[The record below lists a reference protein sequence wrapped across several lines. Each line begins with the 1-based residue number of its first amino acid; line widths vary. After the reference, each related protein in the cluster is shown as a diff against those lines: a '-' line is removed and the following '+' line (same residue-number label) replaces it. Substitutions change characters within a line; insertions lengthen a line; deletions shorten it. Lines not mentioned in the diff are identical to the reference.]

1 MAGVICRKW
10 GIMESK
16 EKVKTKYRSDSM
28 TYAFL
33 LYPHA
38 NIRYRQSLL
47 QLAVQELSMTLAA
60 LGRGAEVVPKEM
72 GGAMFLTFE
81 EEKLTARDMRML
93 SQLASV
99 YMLFSMEDGRLTPLE
114 RTHPN
119 YVGED
124 LPALLKYKGKTN
136 EMFTDTMLTMA
147 LASSA
152 FMPVHDSQLI
162 VCDPMAGRGTTLM
175 LALRRGYHGV
185 GIEIDKADVKESADY
200 MTRYLEFH
208 RTKYKRTDSSLT
220 VRGKVGGR
228 ENKFVFSDSAEHFKD
243 GDTRTL
249 RLICG
254 DTRDA
259 AALLKPQSV
268 HLMVTDIPYG
278 VQKGTAGRQD
288 SIGGTLEAALSGWFD
303 VLKHGGV
310 LAMSFNTHVTKRE
323 ALIQLCEKAG
333 FEIVETENLE
343 HWVEQAISRDVI
355 LARKA

>member
-1 MAGVICRKW
+1 
-10 GIMESK
+10 
-16 EKVKTKYRSDSM
+16 M

-47 QLAVQELSMTLAA
+47 QLAVQELSMTLSA
-60 LGRGAEVVPKEM
+60 LGREAEVVPQKM

-81 EEKLTARDMRML
+81 AAKLTERDMRML

-99 YMLFSMEDGRLTPLE
+99 YMLFEMEDGKLTTLE

-147 LASSA
+147 LAASA
-152 FMPVHDSQLI
+152 FMPVHDSQLV

-185 GIEIDKADVKESADY
+185 GIEVGKVDVKEAADY

-208 RTKYKRTDSSLT
+208 RIKYKRTDSALT
-220 VRGKVGGR
+220 VRGQVGGR

-254 DTRDA
+254 DTREA
-259 AALLKPQSV
+259 EALLKPNSV
-268 HLMVTDIPYG
+268 HLMVTDAPYG

-288 SIGGTLEAALSGWFD
+288 SIGGTSAAALPGWFD
-303 VLKHGGV
+303 VLKSGGV
-310 LAMSFNTHVTKRE
+310 LAMSFNTHVTRRE
-323 ALIQLCEKAG
+323 GLVRLFEKAG
-333 FEIVETENLE
+333 FEIVQTANLE

-355 LARKA
+355 LARKP

>member
-1 MAGVICRKW
+1 
-10 GIMESK
+10 
-16 EKVKTKYRSDSM
+16 
-28 TYAFL
+28 
-33 LYPHA
+33 
-38 NIRYRQSLL
+38 
-47 QLAVQELSMTLAA
+47 MTLSA
-60 LGRGAEVVPKEM
+60 LGREAEVVPQKM

-81 EEKLTARDMRML
+81 AAKLTERDMRML

-99 YMLFSMEDGRLTPLE
+99 YMLFEMEDGKLTTLE

-147 LASSA
+147 LAASA
-152 FMPVHDSQLI
+152 FMPVHDSQLV

-185 GIEIDKADVKESADY
+185 GIEIGKADVKEAADY

-208 RTKYKRTDSSLT
+208 RIKYKRTDSALT
-220 VRGKVGGR
+220 VRGQVGGR

-254 DTRDA
+254 DTREA
-259 AALLKPQSV
+259 EALLKPNSV
-268 HLMVTDIPYG
+268 HLMVTDAPYG

-288 SIGGTLEAALSGWFD
+288 SIGGTIAAALPGWFD
-303 VLKHGGV
+303 VLKSGGV
-310 LAMSFNTHVTKRE
+310 LAMSFNTHVTRRE
-323 ALIQLCEKAG
+323 GLVRLFEKAG
-333 FEIVETENLE
+333 FEIVQTANLE

-355 LARKA
+355 LARKP

>member
-1 MAGVICRKW
+1 
-10 GIMESK
+10 
-16 EKVKTKYRSDSM
+16 M

-47 QLAVQELSMTLAA
+47 QLAVQELSMTLSA
-60 LGRGAEVVPKEM
+60 LGREAEVVPQKM
-72 GGAMFLTFE
+72 GGTMFLTFE
-81 EEKLTARDMRML
+81 AAKLTERDMRML

-99 YMLFSMEDGRLTPLE
+99 YMLFEMEDGKLTTLE

-147 LASSA
+147 LAASA
-152 FMPVHDSQLI
+152 FMPVHDSQLV

-185 GIEIDKADVKESADY
+185 GIEIGKADVKEAADY

-208 RTKYKRTDSSLT
+208 RIKYKRTDSALT
-220 VRGKVGGR
+220 VRGQVGGR

-254 DTRDA
+254 DTREA
-259 AALLKPQSV
+259 EALLKPNSV
-268 HLMVTDIPYG
+268 HLMVTDAPYG

-288 SIGGTLEAALSGWFD
+288 SIGGTIAAALPGWFD
-303 VLKHGGV
+303 VLKSGGV
-310 LAMSFNTHVTKRE
+310 LAMSFNTHVTRRE
-323 ALIQLCEKAG
+323 GLVRLFEKAG
-333 FEIVETENLE
+333 FEIVQTANLE

-355 LARKA
+355 LARKP

>member
-1 MAGVICRKW
+1 
-10 GIMESK
+10 
-16 EKVKTKYRSDSM
+16 M

-47 QLAVQELSMTLAA
+47 QLAVQELSMTLSA
-60 LGRGAEVVPKEM
+60 LGREAEVVPQKM

-81 EEKLTARDMRML
+81 AAKLTERDMRML

-99 YMLFSMEDGRLTPLE
+99 YVLFEMEDGKLTTLE

-147 LASSA
+147 LAASA
-152 FMPVHDSQLI
+152 FMPVHDSQLV

-185 GIEIDKADVKESADY
+185 GIEIGKADVKEAADY

-208 RTKYKRTDSSLT
+208 RIKYKRTDSALT
-220 VRGKVGGR
+220 VRGQVGGR

-254 DTRDA
+254 DTREA
-259 AALLKPQSV
+259 AALLKPNSV
-268 HLMVTDIPYG
+268 HLMVTGAPYG

-288 SIGGTLEAALSGWFD
+288 SIGGTIAAALPGWFD
-303 VLKHGGV
+303 VLKSGGV
-310 LAMSFNTHVTKRE
+310 LAMSFNTHVTRRE
-323 ALIQLCEKAG
+323 GLVRLFEKAG
-333 FEIVETENLE
+333 FEIVQTANLE

-355 LARKA
+355 LARKP

>member
-1 MAGVICRKW
+1 
-10 GIMESK
+10 
-16 EKVKTKYRSDSM
+16 M

-38 NIRYRQSLL
+38 NVRYRQSLL
-47 QLAVQELSMTLAA
+47 QLAAQELAMTLTA
-60 LGRGAEVVPKEM
+60 LGREAEVTPKEM
-72 GGAMFLTFE
+72 GGATFLTFE
-81 EEKLTARDMRML
+81 AAKLTERDMRML

-99 YMLFSMEDGRLTPLE
+99 YMLFSMEDGRLTPIA

-147 LASSA
+147 LAASA
-152 FMPVHDSQLI
+152 FMPVHDSQLV

-185 GIEIDKADVKESADY
+185 GIEIGKADVKEAADY

-208 RTKYKRTDSSLT
+208 RIKYKRTDSALT
-220 VRGKVGGR
+220 VRGQVGGR

-254 DTRDA
+254 DTREA
-259 AALLKPQSV
+259 EVLLKPNSV
-268 HLMVTDIPYG
+268 HLMVTDAPYG

-288 SIGGTLEAALSGWFD
+288 SIGGTIAAALPGWFD
-303 VLKHGGV
+303 VLKSGGV
-310 LAMSFNTHVTKRE
+310 LAMSFNTHVTRRE
-323 ALIQLCEKAG
+323 GLVRLFEKAG
-333 FEIVETENLE
+333 FEIVQTANLE

-355 LARKA
+355 LARKP

>member
-1 MAGVICRKW
+1 
-10 GIMESK
+10 
-16 EKVKTKYRSDSM
+16 M

-47 QLAVQELSMTLAA
+47 QLAVQELSMTLSA
-60 LGRGAEVVPKEM
+60 LGREAEVVPQKM

-81 EEKLTARDMRML
+81 AAKLTERDMRML

-99 YMLFSMEDGRLTPLE
+99 YMLFEREDGKLTTLE

-147 LASSA
+147 LAASA
-152 FMPVHDSQLI
+152 FMPVHDSQLV

-185 GIEIDKADVKESADY
+185 GIEIGKADVKEAADY

-208 RTKYKRTDSSLT
+208 RIKYKRTDSALT
-220 VRGKVGGR
+220 VRGQVGGR

-254 DTRDA
+254 DTREA
-259 AALLKPQSV
+259 EALLKPNSV
-268 HLMVTDIPYG
+268 HLMVTDAPYG

-288 SIGGTLEAALSGWFD
+288 SIGGTIAAALPGWFD
-303 VLKHGGV
+303 VLKSGGV
-310 LAMSFNTHVTKRE
+310 LAMSFNTHVTRRE
-323 ALIQLCEKAG
+323 GLVRLFEKAG
-333 FEIVETENLE
+333 FEIVQTANLE

-355 LARKA
+355 LARKP

>member
-1 MAGVICRKW
+1 
-10 GIMESK
+10 
-16 EKVKTKYRSDSM
+16 M

-47 QLAVQELSMTLAA
+47 QLAVQELSMTLSA
-60 LGRGAEVVPKEM
+60 LGREAEVVPQKM

-81 EEKLTARDMRML
+81 AAKLTERDMRML

-99 YMLFSMEDGRLTPLE
+99 YMLFEMEDGKLTTLE

-147 LASSA
+147 LAASA
-152 FMPVHDSQLI
+152 FMPVHDSQLV

-185 GIEIDKADVKESADY
+185 GIEIGKADVKEAADY

-208 RTKYKRTDSSLT
+208 RIKYKRTDSALT
-220 VRGKVGGR
+220 VRGQVGGR

-254 DTRDA
+254 DTREA
-259 AALLKPQSV
+259 EALLKPNSV
-268 HLMVTDIPYG
+268 HLMVTDAPYG

-288 SIGGTLEAALSGWFD
+288 SIGGTIAAALPGWFD
-303 VLKHGGV
+303 VLKSGGV
-310 LAMSFNTHVTKRE
+310 LTMSFNTHVTRRE
-323 ALIQLCEKAG
+323 GLVRLFEKAG
-333 FEIVETENLE
+333 FEIVQTANLE

-355 LARKA
+355 LARKP

>member
-1 MAGVICRKW
+1 
-10 GIMESK
+10 
-16 EKVKTKYRSDSM
+16 M

-47 QLAVQELSMTLAA
+47 QLAVQELSMTLST
-60 LGRGAEVVPKEM
+60 LGREAEVVPQKM

-81 EEKLTARDMRML
+81 AAKLTERDMRML

-99 YMLFSMEDGRLTPLE
+99 YMLFEMEDGKLTTLE

-147 LASSA
+147 LAASA
-152 FMPVHDSQLI
+152 FMPVHDSQLV

-185 GIEIDKADVKESADY
+185 GIEIGKADVKEAADY

-208 RTKYKRTDSSLT
+208 RIKYKRTDSALT
-220 VRGKVGGR
+220 VRGQVGGR

-254 DTRDA
+254 DTREA
-259 AALLKPQSV
+259 EVLLKPNSV
-268 HLMVTDIPYG
+268 HLMVTDAPYG

-288 SIGGTLEAALSGWFD
+288 SIGGTIAAALPGWFD
-303 VLKHGGV
+303 VLKSGGV
-310 LAMSFNTHVTKRE
+310 LAMSFNTHVTRRE
-323 ALIQLCEKAG
+323 GLVRLFEKAG
-333 FEIVETENLE
+333 FEIVQTANLE

-355 LARKA
+355 LARKP

>member
-1 MAGVICRKW
+1 
-10 GIMESK
+10 
-16 EKVKTKYRSDSM
+16 M

-47 QLAVQELSMTLAA
+47 QLAVQELSMTLSA
-60 LGRGAEVVPKEM
+60 LGREAEVVPQKM

-81 EEKLTARDMRML
+81 AAKLTERDMRML

-99 YMLFSMEDGRLTPLE
+99 YMLFEMEDGKLTTLE

-147 LASSA
+147 LAASA
-152 FMPVHDSQLI
+152 FMPVHDSQLV

-185 GIEIDKADVKESADY
+185 GIDIGKADVKEAADY

-208 RTKYKRTDSSLT
+208 RIKYKRTDSALT
-220 VRGKVGGR
+220 VRGQVGGR

-254 DTRDA
+254 DTREA
-259 AALLKPQSV
+259 EALLKPNSV
-268 HLMVTDIPYG
+268 HLMVTDAPYG

-288 SIGGTLEAALSGWFD
+288 SIGGTIAAALPGWFD
-303 VLKHGGV
+303 VLKSGGV
-310 LAMSFNTHVTKRE
+310 LAMSFNTHVTRRE
-323 ALIQLCEKAG
+323 GLVRLFEKAG
-333 FEIVETENLE
+333 FEIVQTANLE

-355 LARKA
+355 LARKP

>member
-1 MAGVICRKW
+1 
-10 GIMESK
+10 
-16 EKVKTKYRSDSM
+16 M

-47 QLAVQELSMTLAA
+47 QLAVQELSMTLSA
-60 LGRGAEVVPKEM
+60 LGREAEVVPQKM

-81 EEKLTARDMRML
+81 AAKLTERDMRML

-99 YMLFSMEDGRLTPLE
+99 YMLFEMEDGKLTTLE

-147 LASSA
+147 LAASA
-152 FMPVHDSQLI
+152 FMPVHDSQLV

-185 GIEIDKADVKESADY
+185 GIEIGKADVKEAADY

-208 RTKYKRTDSSLT
+208 RIKYKRTDSALT
-220 VRGKVGGR
+220 VRGQVGGR

-254 DTRDA
+254 DTREA
-259 AALLKPQSV
+259 EALLKPNSV
-268 HLMVTDIPYG
+268 HLMVTDAPYG

-288 SIGGTLEAALSGWFD
+288 SIGGTIAAALPGWLD
-303 VLKHGGV
+303 VLKSGGV
-310 LAMSFNTHVTKRE
+310 LAMSFNTHVTLRE
-323 ALIQLCEKAG
+323 GLVRLFEKAG
-333 FEIVETENLE
+333 FEIVQTANLE

-355 LARKA
+355 LARKL

>member
-1 MAGVICRKW
+1 
-10 GIMESK
+10 
-16 EKVKTKYRSDSM
+16 M

-47 QLAVQELSMTLAA
+47 QLAVQELSMTLSA
-60 LGRGAEVVPKEM
+60 LGREAEVVPQKM

-81 EEKLTARDMRML
+81 AAKLTERDMRML

-99 YMLFSMEDGRLTPLE
+99 YMLFEMEDGKLTTLE

-147 LASSA
+147 LAASA
-152 FMPVHDSQLI
+152 FMPVHDSQLV

-185 GIEIDKADVKESADY
+185 GIEIGKADVKEAADY

-208 RTKYKRTDSSLT
+208 RIKYKRTDSALT
-220 VRGKVGGR
+220 VCGQVGGR

-254 DTRDA
+254 DTREA
-259 AALLKPQSV
+259 EALLKPNSV
-268 HLMVTDIPYG
+268 HLMVTDAPYG

-288 SIGGTLEAALSGWFD
+288 SIGGTIAAALPGWFD
-303 VLKHGGV
+303 VLKSGGV
-310 LAMSFNTHVTKRE
+310 LAMSFNTHVTRRDG
-323 ALIQLCEKAG
+323 LVRLFEKAG
-333 FEIVETENLE
+333 FEIVQTANLE
-343 HWVEQAISRDVI
+343 HWVVQAISRDVI
-355 LARKA
+355 LARKP

>member
-1 MAGVICRKW
+1 
-10 GIMESK
+10 
-16 EKVKTKYRSDSM
+16 M

-38 NIRYRQSLL
+38 NVRYRQSLL
-47 QLAVQELSMTLAA
+47 QLAVQELAMTLTA
-60 LGRGAEVVPKEM
+60 LGREAEVAPKEM
-72 GGAMFLTFE
+72 GGATFLTFE
-81 EEKLTARDMRML
+81 AAKLTERDMRML

-99 YMLFSMEDGRLTPLE
+99 YMLFSMEDGRLTPIA

-147 LASSA
+147 LAASA
-152 FMPVHDSQLI
+152 FMPVHDSQLV

-185 GIEIDKADVKESADY
+185 GLEIGKADVKEAADY

-208 RTKYKRTDSSLT
+208 RIKYKRTDSALT
-220 VRGKVGGR
+220 VRGQVGGR
-228 ENKFVFSDSAEHFKD
+228 ENKFVFSDSAEHFKA

-254 DTRDA
+254 DTREA
-259 AALLKPQSV
+259 AALLKPNSV
-268 HLMVTDIPYG
+268 HLMVTDAPYG

-288 SIGGTLEAALSGWFD
+288 SISGTIAAALPGWHS
-303 VLKHGGV
+303 VLKPGGV
-310 LAMSFNTHVTKRE
+310 LAISFNTHVTKRD
-323 ALIQLCEKAG
+323 ALIRLMEKAG
-333 FEIVETENLE
+333 FEAVQTANLE

-355 LARKA
+355 LARKP

>member
-1 MAGVICRKW
+1 
-10 GIMESK
+10 
-16 EKVKTKYRSDSM
+16 M
-28 TYAFL
+28 T
-33 LYPHA
+33 
-38 NIRYRQSLL
+38 
-47 QLAVQELSMTLAA
+47 E
-60 LGRGAEVVPKEM
+60 
-72 GGAMFLTFE
+72 
-81 EEKLTARDMRML
+81 RDMRML

-99 YMLFSMEDGRLTPLE
+99 YMLFEMEDGKLTTLE

-147 LASSA
+147 LAASA
-152 FMPVHDSQLI
+152 FMPVHDSQLV

-185 GIEIDKADVKESADY
+185 GIEIGKADVKEAADY

-208 RTKYKRTDSSLT
+208 RIKYKRTDNALT
-220 VRGKVGGR
+220 VRGQVGGR

-254 DTRDA
+254 DTREA
-259 AALLKPQSV
+259 EALLKPNSV
-268 HLMVTDIPYG
+268 HLMVTDAPYG

-288 SIGGTLEAALSGWFD
+288 SIGGTIAAALPGWFD
-303 VLKHGGV
+303 VLKSGGV
-310 LAMSFNTHVTKRE
+310 LAMSFNTHVTRRE
-323 ALIQLCEKAG
+323 GLVRLFEKAG
-333 FEIVETENLE
+333 FEIVQTANLE

-355 LARKA
+355 LARKP

>member
-1 MAGVICRKW
+1 
-10 GIMESK
+10 
-16 EKVKTKYRSDSM
+16 M

-47 QLAVQELSMTLAA
+47 QLAVQELSMTLSA
-60 LGRGAEVVPKEM
+60 LGREAEVVPQKM

-81 EEKLTARDMRML
+81 AAKLTERDMRML

-99 YMLFSMEDGRLTPLE
+99 YMLFEMEDGKLTTLE

-147 LASSA
+147 LAASA
-152 FMPVHDSQLI
+152 FMPVHDSQLV

-185 GIEIDKADVKESADY
+185 GIEIGKADVKEAADY

-208 RTKYKRTDSSLT
+208 RIKYKRTDSALT
-220 VRGKVGGR
+220 VRGQVGGR

-254 DTRDA
+254 DTREA
-259 AALLKPQSV
+259 EALLKPNSV
-268 HLMVTDIPYG
+268 HLMVTDAPYG

-288 SIGGTLEAALSGWFD
+288 SIGGTIAAALPGWFD
-303 VLKHGGV
+303 VLKSGGV
-310 LAMSFNTHVTKRE
+310 LAISFNTHVTRRE
-323 ALIQLCEKAG
+323 GLVRLFEKAG
-333 FEIVETENLE
+333 FEIVQTANLE

-355 LARKA
+355 LARKP

>member
-1 MAGVICRKW
+1 
-10 GIMESK
+10 
-16 EKVKTKYRSDSM
+16 M

-47 QLAVQELSMTLAA
+47 QLAVQELSMTLSA
-60 LGRGAEVVPKEM
+60 LGREAEVVPQKM

-81 EEKLTARDMRML
+81 AAKLTERDMRML

-99 YMLFSMEDGRLTPLE
+99 YMLFEMEDGKLTTLE

-147 LASSA
+147 LAASA
-152 FMPVHDSQLI
+152 FMPVHDNQLV

-185 GIEIDKADVKESADY
+185 GIEIGKADVKEAADY

-208 RTKYKRTDSSLT
+208 RIKYKRTDSALT
-220 VRGKVGGR
+220 VRGQVGGR

-254 DTRDA
+254 DTREA
-259 AALLKPQSV
+259 EALLKPNSV
-268 HLMVTDIPYG
+268 HLMVTDAPYG

-288 SIGGTLEAALSGWFD
+288 SIGGTIAAALPGWFD
-303 VLKHGGV
+303 VLKSGGV
-310 LAMSFNTHVTKRE
+310 LAMSFNTHVTRRE
-323 ALIQLCEKAG
+323 GLVRLFEKAG
-333 FEIVETENLE
+333 FEIVQTANLE

-355 LARKA
+355 LARKP

>member
-1 MAGVICRKW
+1 
-10 GIMESK
+10 
-16 EKVKTKYRSDSM
+16 M

-47 QLAVQELSMTLAA
+47 QLAVQELSMTLSA
-60 LGRGAEVVPKEM
+60 LGRESEVVPQKM

-81 EEKLTARDMRML
+81 AAKLTERDMRML

-99 YMLFSMEDGRLTPLE
+99 YMLFEKEDGKLTTLE

-147 LASSA
+147 LAASA
-152 FMPVHDSQLI
+152 FMPVHDSQLV

-185 GIEIDKADVKESADY
+185 GIEIGKADVKEAADY

-208 RTKYKRTDSSLT
+208 RIKYKRTDSALT
-220 VRGKVGGR
+220 VRGQVGGR

-254 DTRDA
+254 DTREA
-259 AALLKPQSV
+259 EALLKPNGV
-268 HLMVTDIPYG
+268 HLMVTDAPYG

-288 SIGGTLEAALSGWFD
+288 SIGGTIAAALPGWFD
-303 VLKHGGV
+303 VLKSGGV
-310 LAMSFNTHVTKRE
+310 LAMSFNTHVTRRE
-323 ALIQLCEKAG
+323 GLVRLFEKAG
-333 FEIVETENLE
+333 FEIVQTANLE

-355 LARKA
+355 LARKP

>member
-1 MAGVICRKW
+1 
-10 GIMESK
+10 
-16 EKVKTKYRSDSM
+16 M

-47 QLAVQELSMTLAA
+47 QLAVQELSMTLSA
-60 LGRGAEVVPKEM
+60 LGREAEVVPQKM

-81 EEKLTARDMRML
+81 AAKLTERDMRML

-99 YMLFSMEDGRLTPLE
+99 YMLFEMEDGKLTTLE

-147 LASSA
+147 LAASA
-152 FMPVHDSQLI
+152 FMPVHDSQLV

-185 GIEIDKADVKESADY
+185 GIEIGKADVKEAADY

-208 RTKYKRTDSSLT
+208 RIKYKRTDSALT
-220 VRGKVGGR
+220 VRGQVGGR

-254 DTRDA
+254 DTREA
-259 AALLKPQSV
+259 EALFKPNSV
-268 HLMVTDIPYG
+268 HLMVTDAPYG

-288 SIGGTLEAALSGWFD
+288 SIGGTIAAALPGWFD
-303 VLKHGGV
+303 VLKSGGV
-310 LAMSFNTHVTKRE
+310 LAMSFNTHVTRRE
-323 ALIQLCEKAG
+323 GLVRLFEKAG
-333 FEIVETENLE
+333 FEIVQTANLE

-355 LARKA
+355 LARKP

>member
-1 MAGVICRKW
+1 
-10 GIMESK
+10 
-16 EKVKTKYRSDSM
+16 M

-47 QLAVQELSMTLAA
+47 QLAVQELSMTLSA
-60 LGRGAEVVPKEM
+60 LGREAEVVPQKM

-81 EEKLTARDMRML
+81 AAKLTERDMRML

-99 YMLFSMEDGRLTPLE
+99 YMLFEMEDGKLTTLE

-136 EMFTDTMLTMA
+136 EMFTDPMLTMA
-147 LASSA
+147 LAASA
-152 FMPVHDSQLI
+152 FMPVHDSQLV

-185 GIEIDKADVKESADY
+185 GIEIGKADVKEAADY

-208 RTKYKRTDSSLT
+208 RIKYKRTDSALT
-220 VRGKVGGR
+220 VRGQVGGR

-254 DTRDA
+254 DTREA
-259 AALLKPQSV
+259 EALLKPNSV
-268 HLMVTDIPYG
+268 HLMVTDAPYG

-288 SIGGTLEAALSGWFD
+288 SIGGTIAAALPGWFD
-303 VLKHGGV
+303 VLKSGGV
-310 LAMSFNTHVTKRE
+310 LAMSFNTHVTRRE
-323 ALIQLCEKAG
+323 GLVRLFEKAG
-333 FEIVETENLE
+333 FEIVQTANLE

-355 LARKA
+355 LARKP

>member
-1 MAGVICRKW
+1 
-10 GIMESK
+10 
-16 EKVKTKYRSDSM
+16 M
-28 TYAFL
+28 TYTFL

-47 QLAVQELSMTLAA
+47 QLAVQELSMTLSA
-60 LGRGAEVVPKEM
+60 LGREAEVVPQKM

-81 EEKLTARDMRML
+81 AAKLTERDMRML

-99 YMLFSMEDGRLTPLE
+99 YMLFEMEDGKLTTLE

-147 LASSA
+147 LAASA
-152 FMPVHDSQLI
+152 FMPVHDSQLV

-185 GIEIDKADVKESADY
+185 GIEIGKADVKEAADY

-208 RTKYKRTDSSLT
+208 RIKYKRTDSALT
-220 VRGKVGGR
+220 VRGQVGGR

-254 DTRDA
+254 DTREA
-259 AALLKPQSV
+259 EALLKPNSV
-268 HLMVTDIPYG
+268 HLMVTDAPYG

-288 SIGGTLEAALSGWFD
+288 SIGGTIAAALPGWFD
-303 VLKHGGV
+303 VLKSGGV
-310 LAMSFNTHVTKRE
+310 LAMSFNTHVTRRE
-323 ALIQLCEKAG
+323 GLVRLFEKAG
-333 FEIVETENLE
+333 FEIVQTANLE

-355 LARKA
+355 LARKP

>member
-1 MAGVICRKW
+1 
-10 GIMESK
+10 
-16 EKVKTKYRSDSM
+16 M

-47 QLAVQELSMTLAA
+47 QLAVQELSMTLSA
-60 LGRGAEVVPKEM
+60 LGREAEVVPQKM

-81 EEKLTARDMRML
+81 AAKLTERDMRML

-99 YMLFSMEDGRLTPLE
+99 YMLFEMEDGKLTTLE

-124 LPALLKYKGKTN
+124 LPTLLKYKGKTN

-147 LASSA
+147 LAASA
-152 FMPVHDSQLI
+152 FMPVHDSQLV

-185 GIEIDKADVKESADY
+185 GIEIGKADVKEAADY

-208 RTKYKRTDSSLT
+208 RIKYKRTDSALT
-220 VRGKVGGR
+220 VRGQVGGR

-254 DTRDA
+254 DTREA
-259 AALLKPQSV
+259 EALLKPNSV
-268 HLMVTDIPYG
+268 HLMVTDAPYG

-288 SIGGTLEAALSGWFD
+288 SIGGTIAAALPGWVD
-303 VLKHGGV
+303 VLKSGGV
-310 LAMSFNTHVTKRE
+310 LAMSFNTHVTRRE
-323 ALIQLCEKAG
+323 GLVRLFEKAG
-333 FEIVETENLE
+333 FEIVQTANLE

-355 LARKA
+355 LARKP

>member
-1 MAGVICRKW
+1 
-10 GIMESK
+10 
-16 EKVKTKYRSDSM
+16 M

-47 QLAVQELSMTLAA
+47 QLAVQELSMTLSA
-60 LGRGAEVVPKEM
+60 LGREAKVVPQKM

-81 EEKLTARDMRML
+81 AAKLTERDMRML

-99 YMLFSMEDGRLTPLE
+99 YMLFEMEDGKLTTLE

-147 LASSA
+147 LAASA
-152 FMPVHDSQLI
+152 FMPVHDSQLV

-185 GIEIDKADVKESADY
+185 GIEIGKADVKEAADY
-200 MTRYLEFH
+200 MTRYLKFH
-208 RTKYKRTDSSLT
+208 RIKYKRTDSALT
-220 VRGKVGGR
+220 VRGQVGGR

-254 DTRDA
+254 DTREA
-259 AALLKPQSV
+259 EALLKPNSV
-268 HLMVTDIPYG
+268 HLMVTDAPYG

-288 SIGGTLEAALSGWFD
+288 SIGGTIAAALPGWFD
-303 VLKHGGV
+303 VLKSGGV
-310 LAMSFNTHVTKRE
+310 LAMSFNTHVTRRE
-323 ALIQLCEKAG
+323 GLVRLFEKAG
-333 FEIVETENLE
+333 FEIVQTANLE

-355 LARKA
+355 LARKP

>member
-1 MAGVICRKW
+1 
-10 GIMESK
+10 
-16 EKVKTKYRSDSM
+16 M

-47 QLAVQELSMTLAA
+47 QLAVQELSMTLSA
-60 LGRGAEVVPKEM
+60 LGREAEVVPQKM

-81 EEKLTARDMRML
+81 AAKLTERDMRML

-99 YMLFSMEDGRLTPLE
+99 YMLFEMEDGKLTTLE

-147 LASSA
+147 LAASA
-152 FMPVHDSQLI
+152 FMPVHDSQL
-162 VCDPMAGRGTTLM
+162 VVYDPMAGRGTTLM

-185 GIEIDKADVKESADY
+185 GIEIGKADVKEAADY

-208 RTKYKRTDSSLT
+208 RIKYKRTDSALT
-220 VRGKVGGR
+220 VRGQVGGR

-254 DTRDA
+254 DTREA
-259 AALLKPQSV
+259 EALLKPNSV
-268 HLMVTDIPYG
+268 HLMVTDAPYG

-288 SIGGTLEAALSGWFD
+288 SIGGTIAAALPGWFD
-303 VLKHGGV
+303 VLKSGGV
-310 LAMSFNTHVTKRE
+310 LAMSFNTHVTRRE
-323 ALIQLCEKAG
+323 GLVRLFEKAG
-333 FEIVETENLE
+333 FEIVQTANLE

-355 LARKA
+355 LARKP

>member
-1 MAGVICRKW
+1 
-10 GIMESK
+10 
-16 EKVKTKYRSDSM
+16 M
-28 TYAFL
+28 TYAYL

-47 QLAVQELSMTLAA
+47 QLAVQELSMTLSA
-60 LGRGAEVVPKEM
+60 LGREAEVVPQKM

-81 EEKLTARDMRML
+81 AAKLTERDMRML

-99 YMLFSMEDGRLTPLE
+99 YMLFEMEDGKLTTLE

-147 LASSA
+147 LAASA
-152 FMPVHDSQLI
+152 FMPVHDSQLV

-185 GIEIDKADVKESADY
+185 GIEIGKADVKEAADY

-208 RTKYKRTDSSLT
+208 RIKYKRTDSALT
-220 VRGKVGGR
+220 VRGQVGGR

-254 DTRDA
+254 DTREA
-259 AALLKPQSV
+259 EALLKPNSV
-268 HLMVTDIPYG
+268 HLMVTDAPYG

-288 SIGGTLEAALSGWFD
+288 SIGGTIAAALPGWFD
-303 VLKHGGV
+303 VLKSGGV
-310 LAMSFNTHVTKRE
+310 LAMSFNTHVTRRE
-323 ALIQLCEKAG
+323 GLVRLFEKAG
-333 FEIVETENLE
+333 FEIVQTANLE

-355 LARKA
+355 LARKP

>member
-1 MAGVICRKW
+1 
-10 GIMESK
+10 
-16 EKVKTKYRSDSM
+16 M

-38 NIRYRQSLL
+38 NVRYRQSLL
-47 QLAVQELSMTLAA
+47 QLAAQELAMTLTA
-60 LGRGAEVVPKEM
+60 LGREAEVTPKEM
-72 GGAMFLTFE
+72 GGATFLTFE
-81 EEKLTARDMRML
+81 AAKLTERDMRML

-99 YMLFSMEDGRLTPLE
+99 YMLFSMEDGRLTPIA

-147 LASSA
+147 LAASA
-152 FMPVHDSQLI
+152 FMPVHDSQPV

-185 GIEIDKADVKESADY
+185 GLEIGKADVKEAADY

-208 RTKYKRTDSSLT
+208 RIKYKRTDSALT
-220 VRGKVGGR
+220 VRGQVGGR
-228 ENKFVFSDSAEHFKD
+228 ENKFVFSDSAEHFKA

-254 DTRDA
+254 DTREA
-259 AALLKPQSV
+259 AALLKPNSV
-268 HLMVTDIPYG
+268 HLMVTDAPYG

-288 SIGGTLEAALSGWFD
+288 SIGGTIASGVAQRAQARRRAGHQLQHACHQARRAD
-303 VLKHGGV
+303 PAHGKGRV
-310 LAMSFNTHVTKRE
+310 
-323 ALIQLCEKAG
+323 
-333 FEIVETENLE
+333 
-343 HWVEQAISRDVI
+343 
-355 LARKA
+355 

>member
-1 MAGVICRKW
+1 
-10 GIMESK
+10 
-16 EKVKTKYRSDSM
+16 
-28 TYAFL
+28 
-33 LYPHA
+33 
-38 NIRYRQSLL
+38 
-47 QLAVQELSMTLAA
+47 
-60 LGRGAEVVPKEM
+60 
-72 GGAMFLTFE
+72 
-81 EEKLTARDMRML
+81 MRML

-99 YMLFSMEDGRLTPLE
+99 YMLFSMEDGRLTPIA

-147 LASSA
+147 LAASA
-152 FMPVHDSQLI
+152 FMPVHDSQLV

-185 GIEIDKADVKESADY
+185 GLEIGKADVKEAADY

-208 RTKYKRTDSSLT
+208 RIKYKRTDSALT
-220 VRGKVGGR
+220 VRGQVGGR
-228 ENKFVFSDSAEHFKD
+228 ENKFVFSDSAEHFKA

-254 DTRDA
+254 DTREA
-259 AALLKPQSV
+259 AALLKPNSV
-268 HLMVTDIPYG
+268 HLMVTDAPYG

-288 SIGGTLEAALSGWFD
+288 SIGGTIAAALPGWHS
-303 VLKHGGV
+303 VLKPGGV
-310 LAMSFNTHVTKRE
+310 LAISFNTHVTKRD
-323 ALIQLCEKAG
+323 ALIRLMEKAG
-333 FEIVETENLE
+333 FETVQTANLE

-355 LARKA
+355 LARKP